1 MKLHDPKG
9 QFGMAASVN
18 HRLQKKKALRSRLSA
33 YSATAIAALAAAPA
47 VHAEITNFT
56 GFILDGEMTT
66 IVGFKPGVTP
76 RATSFTANFGTNGHL
91 KIGLFG
97 YAMKSTSHR
106 VTNARVSFAIANS
119 GFVAVTN
126 SRYSNALNLAPGD
139 PVNGQNFALANGM
152 LARNHGAVQSGQFL
166 PPGSSASKTGYVGIR
181 FALSGVTNY
190 GWLRMRVN
198 NSSSGFPSQIYM
210 LPKAGSI
217 SIFGAFD
224 SKADIAAD
232 GFKVGS
238 VAAVPEP
245 SLEALTGLGLLAVG
259 AAGLR
264 EMRRRKAAA

>member
-1 MKLHDPKG
+1 MKPHDPKG
-9 QFGMAASVN
+9 QYGMTTCVN
-18 HRLQKKKALRSRLSA
+18 HRLRKKKVLRSHLSA
-33 YSATAIAALAAAPA
+33 YSATAIASLAAAPP

-76 RATSFTANFGTNGHL
+76 RASSFTANFGTNGHL
-91 KIGLFG
+91 KLGFFG
-97 YAMKSTSHR
+97 YAMKSTSMNH
-106 VTNARVSFAIANS
+106 VTNGRLSFAAN

-126 SRYSNALNLAPGD
+126 ARYSNALNLATGD
-139 PVNGQNFALANGM
+139 PVNGQNFALGNGM
-152 LARNHGAVQSGQFL
+152 LARNNGAVQSGQFL
-166 PPGSSASKTGYVGIR
+166 PPGSSAAKTGYVGIR
-181 FALSGVTNY
+181 FTLGGVTNY

-198 NSSSGFPSQIYM
+198 NSAYGFPSQVYM

-224 SKADIAAD
+224 NKADIEAD

-245 SLEALTGLGLLAVG
+245 SVEALSGLGLLAVG